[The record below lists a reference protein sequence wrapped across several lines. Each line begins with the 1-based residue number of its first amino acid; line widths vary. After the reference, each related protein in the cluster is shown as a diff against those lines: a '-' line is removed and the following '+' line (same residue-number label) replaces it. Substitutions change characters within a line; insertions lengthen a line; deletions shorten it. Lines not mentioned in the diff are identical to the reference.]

1 EEVFARR
8 LALEALDPPQR
19 ERLNQLFSSTLYALN
34 EEHEA

>member
-1 EEVFARR
+1 
-8 LALEALDPPQR
+8 PQR